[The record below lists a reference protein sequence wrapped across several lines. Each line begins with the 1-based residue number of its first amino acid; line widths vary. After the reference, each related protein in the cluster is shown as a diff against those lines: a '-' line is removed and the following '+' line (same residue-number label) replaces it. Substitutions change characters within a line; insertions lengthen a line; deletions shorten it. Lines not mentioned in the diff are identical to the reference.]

1 MFFSLKSRLI
11 ALILVL
17 FVLSFGTLSFLL
29 FAESRAVIRSYIESS
44 ALEKMEEY
52 GSYIDMVQMQIY
64 DVASLVFNSDMAKNW
79 DNAMSDPQLSEGEK
93 MLANLAMS
101 RFLTQATNSYTS
113 ISDVSIYR
121 RNGLRIGGENQVV
134 GDPSFLQETW
144 YTNFF
149 TSGDRWLAAHT
160 DVHERIRDHGNPVV
174 SLLMPLGTFHHATA
188 RNVMKV
194 NVSESYFLE
203 PLSRIHLAKNSTIFL
218 LNEQG
223 QPLLSQQ
230 AHELGAGTLSDIEHI
245 RNRTPKSGVE
255 YLTNEAGGR
264 DMMVYKKLG
273 RTGWMLVGLAPEKEM
288 YSSLHKLQTTTFV
301 VTIAIILLSLCAA
314 AWLSYGVTKPLTRL
328 VLAMRQV
335 QRGAFDQAESLLP
348 PDQNVQSEISYVI
361 STFRYMIVRLRQH
374 IQNEFE
380 LKLLRQQAE
389 YKALLMQINPHFMF
403 NTLELVS
410 SLAMQRRT
418 DDTVQV
424 IEDLGKMMRYSMHT
438 NDDRVSLAEELA
450 YVRHYISILQT
461 RFGPKLDISI
471 EESDRLDRLVMVKF
485 ILQPLI
491 ENAVKYAFQHQTT
504 AQVCIRICRKDE
516 RLQLQIKDNG
526 PGMPPDIISRLQDPE
541 TATSPLEPMLRN
553 SSWHIGLGNVVA
565 RCRLHYGSLFAIH
578 ITNGD
583 TQGTCIELVLPVQEE
598 NYVQR
603 IDRG

>member
-79 DNAMSDPQLSEGEK
+79 DNTMSDPQLSEGEK

-121 RNGLRIGGENQVV
+121 LNGLRIGGENQVV
-134 GDPSFLQETW
+134 GDPSFLQEPW

-160 DVHERIRDHGNPVV
+160 DVHERVRDHGNPVV

-223 QPLLSQQ
+223 RPLLSQQ
-230 AHELGAGTLSDIEHI
+230 AHELGTGTLSDIEHI
-245 RNRTPKSGVE
+245 RNRTSKSGVE
-255 YLTNEAGGR
+255 YLTNDVGGR

-301 VTIAIILLSLCAA
+301 VTIVIILVSLCAA
-314 AWLSYGVTKPLTRL
+314 AWLSFGVTKPLTRL

-348 PDQNVQSEISYVI
+348 PDQNVKSEISYVV
-361 STFRYMIVRLRQH
+361 STFRYMIIRLSQH

-438 NDDRVSLAEELA
+438 NDDRVLLAEELT

-461 RFGPKLDISI
+461 RFGPKLDISTQ
-471 EESDRLDRLVMVKF
+471 ESGRLEHLVIVKF

-491 ENAVKYAFQHQTT
+491 ENAVKYSFQHQTT
-504 AQVCIRICRKDE
+504 AEVHIRICRNKE
-516 RLQLQIKDNG
+516 HLHLQIKDNG
-526 PGMPPDIISRLQDPE
+526 PGVPQDIITRLQDSE
-541 TATSPLEPMLRN
+541 SVTAQLEPMLRH

-578 ITNGD
+578 VTNGD

-598 NYVQR
+598 NHVQR
-603 IDRG
+603 IDR

>member
-64 DVASLVFNSDMAKNW
+64 DVASLVFNSDMARNW
-79 DNAMSDPQLSEGEK
+79 DNAMSDPHLSEGEK

-134 GDPSFLQETW
+134 GDPSFLQEPW

-160 DVHERIRDHGNPVV
+160 DVHERVRDHGNPVV
-174 SLLMPLGTFHHATA
+174 SLLMPLGTFHHATT

-203 PLSRIHLAKNSTIFL
+203 PLSRIHLANNSTIFL

-223 QPLLSQQ
+223 RPLLSQQ

-301 VTIAIILLSLCAA
+301 VTIVIILVSLCAA

-348 PDQNVQSEISYVI
+348 PDQNVKSEISYVI
-361 STFRYMIVRLRQH
+361 STFRYMIIRLRQH

-403 NTLELVS
+403 NTLELIS

-438 NDDRVSLAEELA
+438 NDDRVSLAEELN

-461 RFGPKLDISI
+461 RFGPKLDISTQ
-471 EESDRLDRLVMVKF
+471 ESGRLDHLVIVKF

-491 ENAVKYAFQHQTT
+491 ENAVKYSFNYQTT
-504 AQVCIRICRKDE
+504 AQVRIRICRNKE

-526 PGMPPDIISRLQDPE
+526 PGMPQDIITRLQDLE
-541 TATSPLEPMLRN
+541 TVTAQLEPMLRHA
-553 SSWHIGLGNVVA
+553 SWHIGLGNVVA

-598 NYVQR
+598 NHVQR
-603 IDRG
+603 FDR

>member
-64 DVASLVFNSDMAKNW
+64 DVASLVFNSDMSKNW

-134 GDPSFLQETW
+134 GDPSFLQEPW

-230 AHELGAGTLSDIEHI
+230 AHELGAGTLSGIEHI

-301 VTIAIILLSLCAA
+301 VTIVIILVSLCAA

-348 PDQNVQSEISYVI
+348 PDQNVKSEISYVI
-361 STFRYMIVRLRQH
+361 STFRYMIIRLRQH

-418 DDTVQV
+418 EDTVQV

-438 NDDRVSLAEELA
+438 NDDRVSLAEELN

-461 RFGPKLDISI
+461 RFGPKLDISTQ
-471 EESDRLDRLVMVKF
+471 ESGRLDHLVIVKF

-491 ENAVKYAFQHQTT
+491 ENAVKYSFNYQTT
-504 AQVCIRICRKDE
+504 AQVRIRICRNKE

-526 PGMPPDIISRLQDPE
+526 PGMPQDIITRLQDLE
-541 TATSPLEPMLRN
+541 TVTAQLEPMLRH

-598 NYVQR
+598 NHVQR
-603 IDRG
+603 IDR

>member
-64 DVASLVFNSDMAKNW
+64 DVASLVFNSDMAKSW

-101 RFLTQATNSYTS
+101 RFQTQATNSYTS

-121 RNGLRIGGENQVV
+121 LNGLRIGGENQVV
-134 GDPSFLQETW
+134 NNPSFLQEPW

-160 DVHERIRDHGNPVV
+160 DVHERVRDHGNPVV

-223 QPLLSQQ
+223 RPLLSQQ

-255 YLTNEAGGR
+255 YLTNDVGGR

-301 VTIAIILLSLCAA
+301 VTIVIILVSLCAA

-348 PDQNVQSEISYVI
+348 PDQNVKSEISYVI
-361 STFRYMIVRLRQH
+361 STFRYMIIRLRQH

-438 NDDRVSLAEELA
+438 NDDRVLLAEELT

-461 RFGPKLDISI
+461 RFGPKLDITTQ
-471 EESDRLDRLVMVKF
+471 ESGRLEHLVIVKF

-491 ENAVKYAFQHQTT
+491 ENAVKYSFNFQTT
-504 AQVCIRICRKDE
+504 AEVHIRICRNKE
-516 RLQLQIKDNG
+516 HLHLQIKDNG
-526 PGMPPDIISRLQDPE
+526 PGVPQDIITRLQDSE
-541 TATSPLEPMLRN
+541 SVTAQLEPMLRH

-578 ITNGD
+578 ITNGE

-598 NYVQR
+598 NHVQR
-603 IDRG
+603 IDR

>member
-121 RNGLRIGGENQVV
+121 LNGLRIGGENQVV
-134 GDPSFLQETW
+134 NNPSFLQEPW

-160 DVHERIRDHGNPVV
+160 DVHERVRDHGNPVV

-223 QPLLSQQ
+223 RPLLSQQ
-230 AHELGAGTLSDIEHI
+230 AHELGTGTLSDIEHI
-245 RNRTPKSGVE
+245 RNRTSKSGVE
-255 YLTNEAGGR
+255 YLTNDVGGR

-301 VTIAIILLSLCAA
+301 VTIAVILVSLCAA

-335 QRGAFDQAESLLP
+335 QRGSFDQAESLLP
-348 PDQNVQSEISYVI
+348 PDQNVKSEISYVI
-361 STFRYMIVRLRQH
+361 STFRYMIIRLRQH

-438 NDDRVSLAEELA
+438 NDDRVPLAEELT

-461 RFGPKLDISI
+461 RFGPKLDISTQ
-471 EESDRLDRLVMVKF
+471 ESGRLDHLVIVKF

-491 ENAVKYAFQHQTT
+491 ENAVKYSFQHQTT
-504 AQVCIRICRKDE
+504 ARVRIRICRNKE
-516 RLQLQIKDNG
+516 RLHLQIKDNG
-526 PGMPPDIISRLQDPE
+526 PGMPLDIISRLQDPE
-541 TATSPLEPMLRN
+541 TVTAQLEPMLRH

-598 NYVQR
+598 KHVQR
-603 IDRG
+603 IDR

>member
-64 DVASLVFNSDMAKNW
+64 DVASLVFNSDMAKSW

-121 RNGLRIGGENQVV
+121 LNGLRIGGENQVV
-134 GDPSFLQETW
+134 NNPSFLQEPW

-160 DVHERIRDHGNPVV
+160 DVHERVRDHGNPVV

-223 QPLLSQQ
+223 RPLLSQQ
-230 AHELGAGTLSDIEHI
+230 AHELGPGTLSGIEHI

-255 YLTNEAGGR
+255 YLTNEVGGR

-301 VTIAIILLSLCAA
+301 VTIVIILVSLCAA

-348 PDQNVQSEISYVI
+348 PDQNVKSEISYVI
-361 STFRYMIVRLRQH
+361 STFRYMIIRLRQH

-438 NDDRVSLAEELA
+438 NDDRVLLAEELT

-461 RFGPKLDISI
+461 RFGPKLDITTQ
-471 EESDRLDRLVMVKF
+471 ESGRLDHLVIVKF

-491 ENAVKYAFQHQTT
+491 ENAVKYSFQHQTT
-504 AQVCIRICRKDE
+504 AEVHIRICRNKE
-516 RLQLQIKDNG
+516 HLHLQIKDNG
-526 PGMPPDIISRLQDPE
+526 PGMPQDIITRLQDLE
-541 TATSPLEPMLRN
+541 TVTAQLEPMLRH
-553 SSWHIGLGNVVA
+553 SSWHIGLGNVVT

-598 NYVQR
+598 NHVQR
-603 IDRG
+603 IDR

>member
-1 MFFSLKSRLI
+1 MMFFSLKSRLI
-11 ALILVL
+11 AFIVVL

-29 FAESRAVIRSYIESS
+29 FTESRTVIRSYIESS

-52 GSYIDMVQMQIY
+52 GSYVDMVQMQIY

-79 DNAMSDPQLSEGEK
+79 DNAIRDPSLPEGEK

-113 ISDVSIYR
+113 ISDVSVYR
-121 RNGLRIGGENQVV
+121 RNGLRIGSENQVAN
-134 GDPSFLQETW
+134 DPAFMQESW
-144 YTNFF
+144 YRNFF
-149 TSGDRWLAAHT
+149 TSGDHWLAAHT
-160 DVHERIRDHGNPVV
+160 DQHERVRDHGNPVV

-188 RNVMKV
+188 QNVMKV

-223 QPLLSQQ
+223 SPILSQQ
-230 AHELGAGTLSDIEHI
+230 AHELGARAIAEIDRI
-245 RNRTPKSGVE
+245 RNGPIKSGVV
-255 YLTNEAGGR
+255 YLTNDEGQR
-264 DMMVYKKLG
+264 DILVHKKLG
-273 RTGWMLVGLAPEKEM
+273 RTGWMLAGLAPEKEL
-288 YSSLHKLQTTTFV
+288 YSSLHKLQSTILV
-301 VTIAIILLSLCAA
+301 VTVVLILVSLFAA

-335 QRGAFDQAESLLP
+335 QRGAFDQADSLLP
-348 PDQNVQSEISYVI
+348 PDKNVKSEVSYVI
-361 STFRYMIVRLRQH
+361 STFRYMVSRLRQH

-418 DDTVQV
+418 EDTVQV
-424 IEDLGKMMRYSMHT
+424 IEDLGKMMRFSMNT
-438 NDDRVSLAEELA
+438 SDDRVPLEEELA

-461 RFGPKLDISI
+461 RFGHKLGISITEEGKLDS
-471 EESDRLDRLVMVKF
+471 LVMIKF

-491 ENAVKYAFQHQTT
+491 ENAVKYSFQHQTT
-504 AQVCIRICRKDE
+504 ALVDIRISRVDN
-516 RLQLQIKDNG
+516 RLHFSIADNG
-526 PGMPPDIISRLQDPE
+526 PGMPSEIIRKLQDPM
-541 TATSPLEPMLRN
+541 AASQLEPILR
-553 SSWHIGLGNVVA
+553 SESWHIGLGNVIA
-565 RCRLHYGSLFAIH
+565 RCRLHYGALFAVH
-578 ITNGD
+578 IRNGV
-583 TQGTCIELVLPVQEE
+583 QAGTCIELILPVQEE
-598 NYVQR
+598 YHVQR
-603 IDRG
+603 IDR

>member
-64 DVASLVFNSDMAKNW
+64 DVASLVFNSDMAKSW

-121 RNGLRIGGENQVV
+121 LNGLRIGGENQVV
-134 GDPSFLQETW
+134 NNPLFLQEPW

-160 DVHERIRDHGNPVV
+160 DVHERVRDHGNPVV

-255 YLTNEAGGR
+255 YLTNDVDGR

-301 VTIAIILLSLCAA
+301 VTIVIILVSLCAA

-348 PDQNVQSEISYVI
+348 PDQNVKSEISYVI
-361 STFRYMIVRLRQH
+361 STFRYMIIRLRQH
-374 IQNEFE
+374 IQIEFE
-380 LKLLRQQAE
+380 LKLLKQQAE

-438 NDDRVSLAEELA
+438 NDDRVLLAEELT

-461 RFGPKLDISI
+461 RFGPKLDITTQ
-471 EESDRLDRLVMVKF
+471 ESGRLDHLVIVKF

-491 ENAVKYAFQHQTT
+491 ENAVKYSFQHQTT
-504 AQVCIRICRKDE
+504 AEVHIRICRNKE
-516 RLQLQIKDNG
+516 HLHLQIKDNG
-526 PGMPPDIISRLQDPE
+526 PGMPQDIITRLQDSE
-541 TATSPLEPMLRN
+541 SVTAQLEPMLRH

-598 NYVQR
+598 NHVQR
-603 IDRG
+603 IDR

>member
-64 DVASLVFNSDMAKNW
+64 DVASLVFNSDMAKSW

-121 RNGLRIGGENQVV
+121 LNGLRIGGENQVV
-134 GDPSFLQETW
+134 NNPSFLQEPW

-160 DVHERIRDHGNPVV
+160 DVHERVRDHGNPVV

-223 QPLLSQQ
+223 RPLLSQQ

-255 YLTNEAGGR
+255 YLTNDVGGR

-301 VTIAIILLSLCAA
+301 VTIVIILVSLCAA

-348 PDQNVQSEISYVI
+348 PDQNVKSEISYVI
-361 STFRYMIVRLRQH
+361 STFRYMIIRLRQH

-438 NDDRVSLAEELA
+438 NDDRVLLAEELT

-461 RFGPKLDISI
+461 RFGPKLDISTQ
-471 EESDRLDRLVMVKF
+471 ESGRLEHLVIVKF

-491 ENAVKYAFQHQTT
+491 ENAVKYSFQHQTT
-504 AQVCIRICRKDE
+504 AEVHIRICRNKE
-516 RLQLQIKDNG
+516 HLHLQIKDNG
-526 PGMPPDIISRLQDPE
+526 PGVPQDIISRLQDSE
-541 TATSPLEPMLRN
+541 SVTAQLEPMLRH

-578 ITNGD
+578 ITNGE

-598 NYVQR
+598 NHVQR
-603 IDRG
+603 IDR

>member
-121 RNGLRIGGENQVV
+121 LNGLRIGGENQVV
-134 GDPSFLQETW
+134 SDLSFLQEPW

-160 DVHERIRDHGNPVV
+160 DVHERVRDHGNPVV
-174 SLLMPLGTFHHATA
+174 SLLMPLGTFHHATS

-203 PLSRIHLAKNSTIFL
+203 PLSRIHLANNSTIFL

-223 QPLLSQQ
+223 RPLLSQQ
-230 AHELGAGTLSDIEHI
+230 AHELGVGTLSGIEHI
-245 RNRTPKSGVE
+245 RNSTPKSGVE
-255 YLTNEAGGR
+255 YLTNDVGGR

-301 VTIAIILLSLCAA
+301 VTIAIILVSLCAA

-348 PDQNVQSEISYVI
+348 PDQNVKSEISYVI

-438 NDDRVSLAEELA
+438 NDDRVSLAEELT

-461 RFGPKLDISI
+461 RFGPRLDISTQ
-471 EESDRLDRLVMVKF
+471 ESGRLDHLVMVKF

-491 ENAVKYAFQHQTT
+491 ENAVKYSFQHQTT
-504 AQVCIRICRKDE
+504 AQVRIRICRKNE

-526 PGMPPDIISRLQDPE
+526 PGMPHDIISRLQDPE
-541 TATSPLEPMLRN
+541 TVTAQLEPMLRN
-553 SSWHIGLGNVVA
+553 SSWHIGLGNVIA

-598 NYVQR
+598 NHVQR
-603 IDRG
+603 IDC

>member
-64 DVASLVFNSDMAKNW
+64 DVASLVFNSDMAKSW

-121 RNGLRIGGENQVV
+121 LNGLRIGGENQVV
-134 GDPSFLQETW
+134 NNPLFLQEPW

-160 DVHERIRDHGNPVV
+160 DVHERVRDHGNPVV

-223 QPLLSQQ
+223 RPLLSQQ

-255 YLTNEAGGR
+255 YLTNDVGGR

-301 VTIAIILLSLCAA
+301 VTIVIILVSLCAA

-348 PDQNVQSEISYVI
+348 PDQNVKSEISYVI
-361 STFRYMIVRLRQH
+361 STFRYMIIRLRQH

-438 NDDRVSLAEELA
+438 NDDRVLLAEELT

-461 RFGPKLDISI
+461 RFGPKLDISTQ
-471 EESDRLDRLVMVKF
+471 ESGRLEHLVIVKF

-491 ENAVKYAFQHQTT
+491 ENAVKYSFQHQTT
-504 AQVCIRICRKDE
+504 AEVHIRICRNKE
-516 RLQLQIKDNG
+516 HLHLQIKDNG
-526 PGMPPDIISRLQDPE
+526 PGVPQDIITRLQDSE
-541 TATSPLEPMLRN
+541 SVTAQLEPMLRH

-578 ITNGD
+578 ITNGE

-598 NYVQR
+598 NHVQR
-603 IDRG
+603 IDR

>member
-11 ALILVL
+11 AFIVAL
-17 FVLSFGTLSFLL
+17 FVLSFGTLSLLL
-29 FAESRAVIRSYIESS
+29 FTESRTVIRSYIESS

-52 GSYIDMVQMQIY
+52 GSYVDMVQMQIY
-64 DVASLVFNSDMAKNW
+64 DVASLVFNSDTAKNW
-79 DNAMSDPQLSEGEK
+79 DNAIGDPLLPEGEK

-121 RNGLRIGGENQVV
+121 RSGLRVGGENQVET
-134 GDPSFLQETW
+134 DPAFLRESW

-149 TSGDRWLAAHT
+149 ASGDRWLPAHT
-160 DVHERIRDHGNPVV
+160 DQHERVRDHGNPVV
-174 SLLMPLGTFHHATA
+174 SLLMPIGTFHHATA
-188 RNVMKV
+188 QNVMKV

-203 PLSRIHLAKNSTIFL
+203 PLTRIHLAKNSTIFL

-223 QPLLSQQ
+223 SPILSQQ
-230 AHELGAGTLSDIEHI
+230 AHELGAGALTEIDRI
-245 RNRTPKSGVE
+245 RNGPLKSGVV
-255 YLTNEAGGR
+255 YLTNDEGQR
-264 DMMVYKKLG
+264 DILVYKKLG
-273 RTGWMLVGLAPEKEM
+273 RTGWMLAGLAPEKEL
-288 YSSLHKLQTTTFV
+288 YSSLHKLQSTILV
-301 VTIAIILLSLCAA
+301 VTVVLILVSLFAA

-335 QRGAFDQAESLLP
+335 QRGAFDQAESVLP
-348 PDQNVQSEISYVI
+348 PDKNVKSEVSYVI
-361 STFRYMIVRLRQH
+361 STFRYMISRLRQH

-424 IEDLGKMMRYSMHT
+424 IEDLGKMMRFSMNT
-438 NDDRVSLAEELA
+438 SDDRVPLTEELA

-461 RFGPKLDISI
+461 RFGHKLDISI
-471 EESDRLDRLVMVKF
+471 HEEGRLDSLVMIKF

-491 ENAVKYAFQHQTT
+491 ENAVKYSFQHQTT
-504 AQVCIRICRKDE
+504 AQVDIQISRQDN
-516 RLQLQIKDNG
+516 RLFLRVADNG
-526 PGMPPDIISRLQDPE
+526 PGMPSEIIRKLQDP
-541 TATSPLEPMLRN
+541 AAASQLEPILR
-553 SSWHIGLGNVVA
+553 SESWHIGLGNVIA
-565 RCRLHYGSLFAIH
+565 RCRLHYGDLFAVH
-578 ITNGD
+578 IRNGSEA
-583 TQGTCIELVLPVQEE
+583 GTCIELILPVQEE
-598 NYVQR
+598 YHVQR
-603 IDRG
+603 IDRR

>member
-64 DVASLVFNSDMAKNW
+64 DVASLVFNSDMAKSW

-121 RNGLRIGGENQVV
+121 LNGLRIGGENQVV
-134 GDPSFLQETW
+134 NNPSFLQEPW

-160 DVHERIRDHGNPVV
+160 DVHERVRDHGNPVV

-223 QPLLSQQ
+223 RPLLSQQ

-245 RNRTPKSGVE
+245 RKRTPKSGVE
-255 YLTNEAGGR
+255 YLTNDVGGR

-301 VTIAIILLSLCAA
+301 VTIVIILVSLCAA

-348 PDQNVQSEISYVI
+348 PDQNVKSEISYVI
-361 STFRYMIVRLRQH
+361 STFRYMIIRLRQH

-438 NDDRVSLAEELA
+438 NDDRVLLAEELT

-461 RFGPKLDISI
+461 RFGPKLDISTQ
-471 EESDRLDRLVMVKF
+471 ESGKLEHLVIVKF

-491 ENAVKYAFQHQTT
+491 ENAVKYSFQHQTT
-504 AQVCIRICRKDE
+504 AEVHIRICRNKE
-516 RLQLQIKDNG
+516 HLHLQIKDNG
-526 PGMPPDIISRLQDPE
+526 PGVPQDIITRLQDSE
-541 TATSPLEPMLRN
+541 SVTAQLEPMLRH

-598 NYVQR
+598 NHVQR
-603 IDRG
+603 IDR

>member
-64 DVASLVFNSDMAKNW
+64 DVASLVFNSDMAKSW

-121 RNGLRIGGENQVV
+121 LNGLRIGGENQVV
-134 GDPSFLQETW
+134 NNPSFLQEPW

-160 DVHERIRDHGNPVV
+160 DVHERVRDHGNPVV

-223 QPLLSQQ
+223 RPLLSQQ
-230 AHELGAGTLSDIEHI
+230 AHKLGAGTLSDIEHI

-255 YLTNEAGGR
+255 YLTNDVGGR

-301 VTIAIILLSLCAA
+301 VTIVIILVSLCAA

-348 PDQNVQSEISYVI
+348 PDQNVKSEISYVI
-361 STFRYMIVRLRQH
+361 STFRYMIIRLRQH

-438 NDDRVSLAEELA
+438 NDDRVLLAEELT

-461 RFGPKLDISI
+461 RFGPKLDITTQ
-471 EESDRLDRLVMVKF
+471 ESGRLEHLVIVKF

-491 ENAVKYAFQHQTT
+491 ENAVKYSFQHQTT
-504 AQVCIRICRKDE
+504 AEVHIRICRNKE
-516 RLQLQIKDNG
+516 HLHLQIKDNG
-526 PGMPPDIISRLQDPE
+526 PGVPQDIITRLQDSE
-541 TATSPLEPMLRN
+541 SVTAQLEPMLRH

-578 ITNGD
+578 ITNGE

-598 NYVQR
+598 NHVQR
-603 IDRG
+603 IDR

>member
-29 FAESRAVIRSYIESS
+29 FTESRAVIRSYIESS

-134 GDPSFLQETW
+134 GDPSFLQEPW

-160 DVHERIRDHGNPVV
+160 DVHERVRDHGNPVV

-223 QPLLSQQ
+223 RPLLSQQ
-230 AHELGAGTLSDIEHI
+230 AHELGTGTLSGIEHI

-255 YLTNEAGGR
+255 YLTNDVGGR

-301 VTIAIILLSLCAA
+301 VTIVIILVSLCAA

-348 PDQNVQSEISYVI
+348 PDQNVKSEISYVI
-361 STFRYMIVRLRQH
+361 STFRYMIIRLRQH

-438 NDDRVSLAEELA
+438 NDDRVLLAEELT

-471 EESDRLDRLVMVKF
+471 EESGRLDHLVIVKF

-491 ENAVKYAFQHQTT
+491 ENAVKYSFNYQTT
-504 AQVCIRICRKDE
+504 AQVRIRICRNKE

-526 PGMPPDIISRLQDPE
+526 PGMPQDIITRLQDPE
-541 TATSPLEPMLRN
+541 TVTAQLEPMLRH

-598 NYVQR
+598 NHVQR
-603 IDRG
+603 IDR

>member
-134 GDPSFLQETW
+134 GDPSFLQEPW

-301 VTIAIILLSLCAA
+301 VTIVIILVSLCAA

-348 PDQNVQSEISYVI
+348 PDQNVKSEISYVI
-361 STFRYMIVRLRQH
+361 STFRYMIIRLRQH

-403 NTLELVS
+403 NTLELIS

-438 NDDRVSLAEELA
+438 NDDRVSLAEELN

-461 RFGPKLDISI
+461 RFGPKLDISTQ
-471 EESDRLDRLVMVKF
+471 ESGRLDHLVIVKF

-491 ENAVKYAFQHQTT
+491 ENAVKYSFNYQTT
-504 AQVCIRICRKDE
+504 AQVRIRICRNKE

-526 PGMPPDIISRLQDPE
+526 PGMPQDIITRLQDLE
-541 TATSPLEPMLRN
+541 TVTAQLEPMLRHA
-553 SSWHIGLGNVVA
+553 SWHIGLGNVVA

-598 NYVQR
+598 NHVQR
-603 IDRG
+603 IDC